1 MSDIRRVVD
10 ELDMMEE
17 YMVRMG
23 ELCYKGD
30 QEVYREHARIIADAR
45 EVLDQLRRDVDALE
59 RVRDGRAVKIFHRG
73 VVMINFD
80 WWRRLLEAEGKWR
93 CVPEIEDLEKADAEA
108 LSVAAATSPPEG
120 ETRGEAAGW
129 IRVEDRLPEGRGEIY
144 AEGLEDSAKVLAAC
158 ITQDGRRKCGLA
170 TYVRD
175 HELPEDSGW
184 CGIINETEEIDDRH
198 AKVTHW
204 MPLPELPEVEA

>member
-1 MSDIRRVVD
+1 MSDIGRVID

-30 QEVYREHARIIADAR
+30 REVYREHARIIADAR
-45 EVLDQLRRDVDALE
+45 EALDQLRRDVDALE

-80 WWRRLLEAEGKWR
+80 WWKRLLEAEGKWR

-129 IRVEDRLPEGRGEIY
+129 ISVKDRLPEEPGRYLCYFGKNEQNKGSAIELY
-144 AEGLEDSAKVLAAC
+144 MPDQKGFGDWRSLEVFRN
-158 ITQDGRRKCGLA
+158 I
-170 TYVRD
+170 
-175 HELPEDSGW
+175 
-184 CGIINETEEIDDRH
+184 
-198 AKVTHW
+198 THW
-204 MPLPELPEVEA
+204 QPLPEPPEENKNEND

>member
-1 MSDIRRVVD
+1 VTAGEKLQKYAECLREAAAQAEMSFGDGLIKMTPELARATADDI
-10 ELDMMEE
+10 
-17 YMVRMG
+17 
-23 ELCYKGD
+23 
-30 QEVYREHARIIADAR
+30 
-45 EVLDQLRRDVDALE
+45 DQLLRDL
-59 RVRDGRAVKIFHRG
+59 
-73 VVMINFD
+73 
-80 WWRRLLEAEGKWR
+80 
-93 CVPEIEDLEKADAEA
+93 DAEA

-120 ETRGEAAGW
+120 ETRREAAGW
-129 IRVEDRLPEGRGEIY
+129 ISVDDRLPEGRGEIY

-204 MPLPELPEVEA
+204 MPLPELPEEGEAGCG